1 MTPYNILYTKKNI
14 IKVIKVSFIYIY
26 YYISQYYMNYHNNTT
41 YIYESPDNGETI
53 YKRKFGITNGAVIKQ
68 TAIRDKDI
76 KKQTQSP
83 DSNLFDNLLS
93 YLQK

>member
-1 MTPYNILYTKKNI
+1 
-14 IKVIKVSFIYIY
+14 
-26 YYISQYYMNYHNNTT
+26 MNNNTT

-53 YKRKFGITNGAVIKQ
+53 YKRKFMDYEHREVIKQ

-76 KKQTQSP
+76 KKQTQTP